1 MSMRKIEPDEMKQ
14 LLKEIKELSSQ
25 AKKHGKDDY
34 STVTSK
40 DVLFYFLAQFS
51 DLEKRVVRVET
62 TQKNLC
68 YFLGIVLSI
77 IAISVAVIRLS

>member
-1 MSMRKIEPDEMKQ
+1 MNMRKIEPSEMKQ
-14 LLKEIKELSSQ
+14 LLEEIKDLSSQ
-25 AKKHGKDDY
+25 AKKHCNGNY

-51 DLEKRVVRVET
+51 DLEKRVVKVET

-68 YFLGIVLSI
+68 WFLGISLSL
-77 IAISVAVIRLS
+77 IALSFTIIRLI